1 MFLHCCEN
9 ELLAPQ
15 QEAALRGEVLMNHRA
30 KCPFL
35 EGIIP
40 SAFPNNIPRPQPDR
54 CEVMSLE

>member
-15 QEAALRGEVLMNHRA
+15 QEAALRGGVLMNHRA
-30 KCPFL
+30 KSPFL

-40 SAFPNNIPRPQPDR
+40 GSFSNNTLRPPLDG
-54 CEVMSLE
+54 CGVMTLG